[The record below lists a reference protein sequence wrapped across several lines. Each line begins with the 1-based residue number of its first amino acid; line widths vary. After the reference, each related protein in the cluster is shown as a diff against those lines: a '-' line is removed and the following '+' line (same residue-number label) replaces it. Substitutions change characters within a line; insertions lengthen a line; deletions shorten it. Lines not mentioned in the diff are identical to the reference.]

1 MDAPDVHA
9 SVSIKYPSVNAL
21 CRTGIFGCY
30 TAISNT
36 SNEALEMAQSAREL
50 CKEAEDDEL
59 LRAEAVSLL
68 RMAGAQA
75 KLMGMARGFTGG
87 PQDLEDGL
95 IRGIWRLVKDDDR
108 LTCRYI

>member
-1 MDAPDVHA
+1 VPDWHLWVLQGH
-9 SVSIKYPSVNAL
+9 I
-21 CRTGIFGCY
+21 
-30 TAISNT
+30 NT

-75 KLMGMARGFTGG
+75 KWMGMAGGSQGG

-108 LTCRYI
+108 LGCFPTSN